1 VRLDA
6 RLRDLFV
13 GASGRTVKHW
23 LESGRVRVGGAIVR
37 RGDVEVGPGDRVE
50 LGTPQASFP
59 SLLSLVFEDE
69 QILVVDKPAGLLTIA
84 TEHER
89 ERTAYRL
96 LADYVGGHGNI
107 PRTTRG
113 GTPRLFIVHRLDR
126 ETSGLLVFAK
136 SVAAKR
142 RLQDQFEARSVDRRY
157 VAVVEGAVRED
168 EGVLRSRLREDR
180 NLRVRTARGR
190 SQGREAI
197 TRYRV
202 RERGPA
208 ATLLELSLHT
218 GRRGQIRAQLAELG
232 HPVVGD
238 RAFGAGQD
246 PVRRVC
252 LHAIRLGFVHPR
264 GHQVAFDSPA
274 PPSFAKLVYRFE
286 RAKEPGNP
294 RRIH

>member
-1 VRLDA
+1 VKLDE
-6 RLRDLFV
+6 RLRELFA

-23 LESGRVRVGGAIVR
+23 LEGGRVRVGGVIVR
-37 RGDVEVGPGDRVE
+37 RGDVDVAPGEPVE
-50 LGTPQASFP
+50 LGAPRASFP
-59 SLLSLVFEDE
+59 SRLRLVFEDE

-84 TEHER
+84 TERER

-96 LADYVGGHGNI
+96 LADYVG
-107 PRTTRG
+107 TRARDG
-113 GTPRLFIVHRLDR
+113 RATRSARPEAPRLFIVHRLDR

-142 RLQDQFEARSVDRRY
+142 HLQEQFAARSVERRY
-157 VAVVEGAVRED
+157 VALVEGSVREG

-180 NLRVRTARGR
+180 NLRVRSARER
-190 SQGREAI
+190 SRGREAI

-202 RERGPA
+202 LERSPA

-232 HPVVGD
+232 HPIVGD
-238 RAFGAGQD
+238 RAFGARRD

-252 LHAIRLGFVHPR
+252 LHAARLGFVHPR
-264 GHQVAFDSPA
+264 GQPVTFDSPA
-274 PPSFAKLVYRFE
+274 PPTFVKLARTSGRVKDLE
-286 RAKEPGNP
+286 
-294 RRIH
+294 